1 MKLMNELILTI
12 ILFTGIAGVFIL
24 PLIFLW
30 DLIAFIIY
38 IAAPKAKAEKR
49 KEARS
54 GFITSSVALII
65 SVTFMALIYGILML
79 VYALI

>member
-1 MKLMNELILTI
+1 MNIRELIFTI
-12 ILFTGIAGVFIL
+12 ILLTMLACAVIV

-38 IAAPKAKAEKR
+38 IAAPKANAEKR
-49 KEARS
+49 EEARS

-79 VYALI
+79 MYALV